1 MRIHQPPGP
10 PATAG
15 AGPGPKHVPGPAVT
29 TPAPA
34 QRTAAAPGTAP
45 PRALPTVG
53 VEEEFLLV
61 DRRTRLPAERAPQ
74 VIADAAGE
82 LGEQVQAEFFPVQ
95 VEVCTRPATRLDE
108 LAADLVH
115 LRAVVAAAA
124 AEAGC
129 LLVASGTPVLS
140 NPRPGRVTDD
150 PRYREMAARYRSVV
164 DGYGGA
170 LCGCH
175 VHVGTVSRGRALAL
189 ANHLRPWLPVVQ
201 ALTVNSPFA
210 EGRDSGFASWRSVRW
225 ARWPTVGPAPVLDE
239 EQYESVVAALVR
251 SGVLLDR
258 RMVYWYAR
266 PSEHVPT
273 LEVRVADVN
282 ADLRTVLLLAALLRG
297 LTTVLLDEIDEGRP
311 APACPAGLVRDA
323 HWQAARTGVAGDGI
337 DPLTGRLTPMAALAD
352 RLLER
357 AAPGLAAAGDLTA
370 VETALGRI
378 HRRGTGADRQRRALR
393 RHGRLTAVV
402 DELAALTLAA
412 P

>member
-1 MRIHQPPGP
+1 MPGNTSRP
-10 PATAG
+10 
-15 AGPGPKHVPGPAVT
+15 
-29 TPAPA
+29 
-34 QRTAAAPGTAP
+34 
-45 PRALPTVG
+45 ALPTVG

-74 VIADAAGE
+74 VIADARSE
-82 LGEQVQAEFFPVQ
+82 LGAQVQAEFFAVQ
-95 VEVCTRPATRLDE
+95 VEVCTLPATRLTE
-108 LAADLVH
+108 LRADLLH
-115 LRAVVAAAA
+115 LRSVVAAAA

-129 LLVASGTPVLS
+129 LLVASGTPVLQD
-140 NPRPGRVTDD
+140 PRPGRVTDD
-150 PRYREMAARYRSVV
+150 PRYRNMAARYEGVV
-164 DGYGGA
+164 DGYAGA

-175 VHVGTVSRGRALAL
+175 VHLGTVSRGRALAL
-189 ANHLRPWLPVVQ
+189 GNHLRPWLPVVQ
-201 ALTVNSPFA
+201 AIAVNSPFTD
-210 EGRDSGFASWRSVRW
+210 GRDSGFASWRTVRW

-239 EQYESVVAALVR
+239 EQYEALVADLVR

-297 LTTVLLDEIDEGRP
+297 LSAVLLEEIDEGRP
-311 APACPAGLVRDA
+311 APACPAGLVRAA
-323 HWQAARTGVAGDGI
+323 HWQAARSGLSGDGV
-337 DPLTGRLTPMAALAD
+337 DPRTGRYAPMAALAD

-357 AAPGLAAAGDLTA
+357 ATPGLAAAGDLTA
-370 VETALGRI
+370 VETALTRI
-378 HRRGTGADRQRRALR
+378 HRHGTGADRQRRSLR

-402 DELAALTLAA
+402 DELAALTLAV